1 MLYFSKKLVKMGEIH
16 AVKIYQMF
24 SMEEA
29 ALGIGVLEV
38 SKMLAM
44 LSKASPLAEEKDM

>member
-1 MLYFSKKLVKMGEIH
+1 MGAIH
-16 AVKIYQMF
+16 AGKIYQML

-29 ALGIGVLEV
+29 ALDIGVLEM

-44 LSKASPLAEEKDM
+44 LPKASPLAEEKDM